1 MCRMRPSSSGIRGI
15 IQSDTEARTAL
26 RTAMINEQTVF
37 GFEDLG
43 LLRLLYAADPE
54 KETSQFVQEIL
65 GPLIENDHQKHSD
78 LIKHWIIIL
87 NTPEM

>member
-1 MCRMRPSSSGIRGI
+1 MAAVLIPGIRGI

-54 KETSQFVQEIL
+54 KRNQPVCT
-65 GPLIENDHQKHSD
+65 G
-78 LIKHWIIIL
+78 
-87 NTPEM
+87 NTGAID